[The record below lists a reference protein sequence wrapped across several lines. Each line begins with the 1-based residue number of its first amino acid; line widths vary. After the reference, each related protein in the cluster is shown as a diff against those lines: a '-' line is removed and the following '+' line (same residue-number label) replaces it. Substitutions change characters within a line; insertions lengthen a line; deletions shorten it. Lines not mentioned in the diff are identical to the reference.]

1 MSNKLKFSKKV
12 IENLSTPTDKALVY
26 WDTSL
31 TGFGVRVMPTGKKTF
46 FYQGRANHKLIKIT
60 IGKFDPLTVEEAKTK
75 AKSYASDLANGIDP
89 RTKRNADED
98 SAKFSEMLEAY
109 IQLLTDKG
117 KYSAR
122 QVESALHRHI
132 RDPFPKLWKKS
143 VHDIDLDDCVKIVGR
158 LVDADKKREADK
170 VRSYI
175 RTAFSEAI
183 NARGNVNASKSLR
196 DMKVNY
202 NPARDMRKVEGSS
215 NASERVLERSEFM
228 AYWSQCKELPEPQRS
243 IAMLHVLTGGQR
255 QEQLTRVTLDDIDTT
270 SQTMT
275 LYDPKGRRDKAMRH
289 VIPLLPEAIECIRNL
304 TGSGKY
310 VFSANGG
317 ISPIGVSYFR
327 DFVNVINE
335 KMKGADQ
342 LIKGRFTPGCIRS
355 SVETRLA
362 DRPYRVSSDV
372 LAQLLSHGLGGVQNR
387 HYQRYDYF
395 EDKLEALE
403 KLYRL
408 VEGEPEPQA
417 QVVELGRAV

>member
-12 IENLSTPTDKALVY
+12 IENLKAPTDKAAVY
-26 WDTSL
+26 WDSST

-46 FYQGRANHKLIKIT
+46 FYQGRANHKLIKVT

-75 AKSYASDLANGIDP
+75 AKSLASDLANGIDP

-98 SAKFSEMLEAY
+98 TAKFGEMLEAY

-117 KYSAR
+117 KQSAR
-122 QVESALHRHI
+122 AVETSLHRHVKEA
-132 RDPFPKLWKKS
+132 FPKLWKKP

-158 LVDADKKREADK
+158 LVDNGKRREADK

-183 NARGNVNASKSLR
+183 NARGNVNASKELR
-196 DMKVNY
+196 DMKVTH

-215 NASERVLERSEFM
+215 NTDDRVLEKSELV
-228 AYWSQCKELPEPQRS
+228 AYWAHLKDLPEPARS
-243 IAMLHVLTGGQR
+243 LSMLHVLTGGQR
-255 QEQLTRVTLDDIDTT
+255 QAQLARVTLNDIDTT

-275 LYDPKGRRDKAMRH
+275 IYDAKGRRETARRH
-289 VIPLLPEAIECIRNL
+289 VVPLLPVAIECINRL
-304 TGSGKY
+304 TGSGDY
-310 VFSANGG
+310 VFSCNAGE
-317 ISPIGVSYFR
+317 SP
-327 DFVNVINE
+327 VNVKYLGDIVAGINE
-335 KMKGADQ
+335 KMLESKELLKG
-342 LIKGRFTPGCIRS
+342 KFTAGCIRKTI
-355 SVETRLA
+355 ETRLA

-403 KLYRL
+403 KLHRL
-408 VEGEPEPQA
+408 VEGEPEPTA
-417 QVVELGRAV
+417 QVIQLGRAI